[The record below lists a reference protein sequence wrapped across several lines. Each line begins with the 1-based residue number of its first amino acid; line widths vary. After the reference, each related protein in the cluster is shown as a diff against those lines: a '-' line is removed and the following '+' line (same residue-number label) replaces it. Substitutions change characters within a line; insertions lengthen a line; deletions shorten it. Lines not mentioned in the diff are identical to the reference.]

1 MQKKEFVPHSLACVL
16 LPGSSLV
23 KLSEESGMRLQSSG
37 SRASIP

>member
-16 LPGSSLV
+16 